1 MPCGRRSTSMKIQFP
16 DENGRC
22 ARSARGYVL
31 AVAVVLTAGGPLFA
45 SETDSEAA
53 EIRHGDLYRHVSFLA
68 SDTLEGR
75 DAGSSGGRAASIYL
89 MEELKQ
95 MELTPGG
102 EAERFAQ
109 DFGREYRNVLAMVP
123 GRGSLADEIILV
135 GAHYDHV
142 GYGRRGNSYGPIGSI
157 HNGADDNASGTA
169 AILEIAEAFAHETDT
184 EGRSILFAW
193 WDAEEIGLVGSE
205 HWLAHPTVRLED
217 VRLVLNVDMIG
228 HLREERINVHGARTA
243 APLRTLL
250 SLANRESH
258 LLLAFDRHHKRD
270 SDHYPFYER
279 RIPYLSV
286 DTGKHEHYHRPTDD
300 VDTLN
305 YDGLVSVTR
314 WLKETIASLRTCER
328 LSRFRP
334 ASVVEA
340 VQPEAPRSGQDKR
353 SRLGISWHPRE
364 AGEMIRI
371 RSIEPESPAA
381 RAGLLVDDVLMR
393 FGDVKIDECRDFPS
407 AVAAAEEL
415 VEVVVRREGGE
426 AVVVVELG
434 GEAEVWGFSSFEDD
448 AEPGVAIVSR
458 VSPGSPA
465 EAADLRTGDR
475 ILERANGSRSG
486 LGESLRVMTERE
498 GRLQWRTLRVPVT
511 VNAGGQ

>member
-1 MPCGRRSTSMKIQFP
+1 MKIQFP
-16 DENGRC
+16 GEYGGCVR
-22 ARSARGYVL
+22 AARGLIV
-31 AVAVVLTAGGPLFA
+31 VAAIVLTAGGLLFA
-45 SETDSEAA
+45 GDGGSEAA
-53 EIRHGDLYRHVSFLA
+53 EIRRGDLYRHVSFLA

-75 DAGSSGGRAASIYL
+75 GAGSSGGRAASIYL

-95 MELTPGG
+95 MKVAPGG
-102 EAERFAQ
+102 DRDCFAQ
-109 DFGREYRNVLAMVP
+109 EFGLEYRNVLAMVP

-169 AILEIAEAFAHETDT
+169 AILEIAEAFAQEADA

-217 VRLVLNVDMIG
+217 VRVVLNVDMIG
-228 HLREERINVHGARTA
+228 RLREERINVHGARTA

-250 SLANRESH
+250 SLANRESN

-286 DTGKHEHYHRPTDD
+286 DTGKHEQYHRPTDD

-328 LSRFRP
+328 LSQFRP
-334 ASVVEA
+334 ESVVEA
-340 VQPEAPRSGQDKR
+340 VQGEALRPGHEQR
-353 SRLGISWHPRE
+353 SRLGISWYRRE
-364 AGEMIRI
+364 AGESIRI

-381 RAGLLVDDVLMR
+381 RAGLLVDDVVIR
-393 FGDVKIDECRDFPS
+393 FGEVTIDECRDFPA
-407 AVAAAEEL
+407 AVAASENV
-415 VEVVVRREGGE
+415 VEVVVRRDSEVDE
-426 AVVVVELG
+426 VIVAVELS
-434 GEAEVWGFSSFEDD
+434 GEAEVWGFSSYEDD

-465 EAADLRTGDR
+465 EAAGLRTGDR
-475 ILERANGSRSG
+475 ILERATGSQSG
-486 LGESLRVMTERE
+486 PADSLRVMTERH

-511 VNAGGQ
+511 ADAGGQ